1 MTFIK
6 KVIDNG
12 LEWICILLLA
22 VITVDLLLGVF
33 SRYVLASTFVWYDE
47 VARACFMWLVFIG
60 AAVAVRKSAHFGL
73 HIFVDII
80 AAAREAGRAAGD
92 AADHHR
98 LFTHP
103 GLAWLGPDA
112 AWRHANHRGHGHAD
126 LVDLCLDAGGRRVDG
141 LLRVSHFDREAGQG
155 DRFMIG
161 LAILVFFV
169 LLLLGVPVA
178 FAIGAAGL
186 AGLLWSGSFPLI
198 VIMQQIHQSV
208 DSFVLLAIP
217 LFVFAGMLMETGGI
231 AVRLVHLA
239 QALIGWIR
247 GGLAMAV
254 VVAEYIFSGISGSTI
269 ADVSAIGA
277 TMIPPMTRAG
287 YRPGQAVSIVSAA
300 SAMGILVP
308 PCILMIVL
316 GAIANVSVAALFV
329 AGFIPAVV
337 LALAIMGYIYYEA
350 RRDNIAPPQR
360 MDIADIRKAIKQAI
374 IPLGL
379 PAIIFGGILGGV
391 VTPTEAASLAV
402 LYAFIVGV
410 FVYREIKWSDLPAIM
425 VRSAVVT
432 ATVCFLLAVAAVIA
446 WMLAVAQVPQ
456 AILSAMQ
463 ALSVGQISFL
473 ILNALLFILLG
484 AVLEG
489 LPAVVI
495 LVPTFLPVVKQMN
508 IDLIHYSIVV
518 TAATGIGLFLPPIGV
533 GLFVACGVAGIG
545 IDKVTREMMP
555 YVLML
560 MVGLLFVI
568 VFPWLTLVLPKLF
581 GV

>member
-1 MTFIK
+1 
-6 KVIDNG
+6 
-12 LEWICILLLA
+12 
-22 VITVDLLLGVF
+22 
-33 SRYVLASTFVWYDE
+33 
-47 VARACFMWLVFIG
+47 
-60 AAVAVRKSAHFGL
+60 
-73 HIFVDII
+73 
-80 AAAREAGRAAGD
+80 
-92 AADHHR
+92 
-98 LFTHP
+98 
-103 GLAWLGPDA
+103 
-112 AWRHANHRGHGHAD
+112 
-126 LVDLCLDAGGRRVDG
+126 
-141 LLRVSHFDREAGQG
+141 
-155 DRFMIG
+155 MIG
-161 LAILVFFV
+161 VAILVFVV
-169 LLLLGVPVA
+169 LLVLGVPVA

-186 AGLLWSGSFPLI
+186 AGLLWNGSFPLI

-231 AVRLVHLA
+231 AVRLVQLA

-269 ADVSAIGA
+269 ADVSAIGG

-287 YRPGQAVSIVSAA
+287 YRPAQAVSIVAAA

-329 AGFIPAVV
+329 AGFVPAVV
-337 LALAIMGYIYYEA
+337 LALAIMGYIYYDA
-350 RRDNIAPPQR
+350 RRQNIAPPQR
-360 MDIADIRKAIKQAI
+360 MEIAGMREAFKRAI

-379 PAIIFGGILGGV
+379 PAIIFGGILGGI
-391 VTPTEAASLAV
+391 VTPTEAAALAV
-402 LYAFIVGV
+402 LYAFVVGV
-410 FVYREIKWSDLPAIM
+410 FVYGEIKWKDLPGIM
-425 VRSAVVT
+425 ARSAVIT

-456 AILSAMQ
+456 AILSTMQ
-463 ALSVGQISFL
+463 ALSAGPISFL
-473 ILNALLFILLG
+473 ILSALLFILLG

-533 GLFVACGVAGIG
+533 GLFVACGIAGVG
-545 IDKVTREMMP
+545 IDKVSREMMP

-560 MVGLLFVI
+560 MVGLLVVI
-568 VFPWLTLVLPKLF
+568 MFPWLTLVLPRLF
-581 GV
+581 GL

>member
-1 MTFIK
+1 
-6 KVIDNG
+6 
-12 LEWICILLLA
+12 
-22 VITVDLLLGVF
+22 
-33 SRYVLASTFVWYDE
+33 
-47 VARACFMWLVFIG
+47 
-60 AAVAVRKSAHFGL
+60 
-73 HIFVDII
+73 
-80 AAAREAGRAAGD
+80 
-92 AADHHR
+92 
-98 LFTHP
+98 
-103 GLAWLGPDA
+103 
-112 AWRHANHRGHGHAD
+112 
-126 LVDLCLDAGGRRVDG
+126 
-141 LLRVSHFDREAGQG
+141 
-155 DRFMIG
+155 MIG
-161 LAILVFFV
+161 VAILVFVV
-169 LLLLGVPVA
+169 LMVLGVPVA

-186 AGLLWSGSFPLI
+186 AGLLWNGSFPLI

-231 AVRLVHLA
+231 AVRLVQLA

-269 ADVSAIGA
+269 ADVSAIGG

-287 YRPGQAVSIVSAA
+287 YRPAQAVSIVAAA

-329 AGFIPAVV
+329 AGFVPAVV
-337 LALAIMGYIYYEA
+337 LALAIMGYIYYDA
-350 RRDNIAPPQR
+350 RRQNIAPPQR
-360 MDIADIRKAIKQAI
+360 MEIAGMREAFKRAI

-379 PAIIFGGILGGV
+379 PAIIFGGILGGI
-391 VTPTEAASLAV
+391 VTPTEAAALAV
-402 LYAFIVGV
+402 LYAFVVGV
-410 FVYREIKWSDLPAIM
+410 FVYGEIKWKDLPGIM
-425 VRSAVVT
+425 ARSAVIT

-456 AILSAMQ
+456 AILSTMQ
-463 ALSVGQISFL
+463 ALSAGPISFL
-473 ILNALLFILLG
+473 ILSALLFILLG

-533 GLFVACGVAGIG
+533 GLFVACGIAGVG
-545 IDKVTREMMP
+545 IDKVSREMMP

-560 MVGLLFVI
+560 MVGLLVVI
-568 VFPWLTLVLPKLF
+568 MFPWLTLVLPRLF
-581 GV
+581 GL